1 MREHVSESCFGG
13 PGKGEKRLYKRFLKR
28 TCEVARQMTAPGASR
43 WEEQPVVWSTL
54 RCTWSYDTIDMA
66 IVEGIDSMQSQ
77 EIAECDHKE
86 QCMRDR
92 VSDGEK
98 G

>member
-1 MREHVSESCFGG
+1 MQEHVSESCFGG
-13 PGKGEKRLYKRFLKR
+13 PGKGEKRLYKRLLKR